1 VEKTTELLRLIHSH
15 GYWRVRLR
23 PPAFHQARLKDK
35 DQCRSVVYQTAIATE
50 GWHFPILNDTP
61 YDEGSDWIAGA
72 ANSSVFIE
80 YWRLYQSGQ
89 FIHHLALREDHMGR
103 LGLFHPQFFMPGEG
117 RRYLTVTAS
126 VCMVT
131 DIVEFAARLA
141 YKGIL
146 VPSAVVGIEL
156 HAMAGRELTYMVPG
170 RRLPGSFWFKDDIV
184 RLEGVYSTE
193 ELIGRPL
200 EIATILSLELFKKT
214 GWEAPRSLVADDQ
227 SRYTATR
234 R

>member
-1 VEKTTELLRLIHSH
+1 M
-15 GYWRVRLR
+15 
-23 PPAFHQARLKDK
+23 
-35 DQCRSVVYQTAIATE
+35 YQTAVATE
-50 GWHFPILNDTP
+50 GWRYPIVDDSP
-61 YDEGSDWIAGA
+61 YEEGADWIAGA
-72 ANSSVFIE
+72 ANNSVFIE

-103 LGLFHPQFFMPGEG
+103 LGLFHPQFFVPREG
-117 RRYLTVTAS
+117 KRYLAVTAS

-146 VPSAVVGIEL
+146 VSSAIVGIEL
-156 HAMAGRELTYMVPG
+156 HSMAGRQLAYMAPG

-184 RLEGVYSTE
+184 HLEGVYKTE

-200 EIATILSLELFKKT
+200 EIATNLSIELFSNA

-227 SRYTATR
+227 SRYVVTR